1 METLSHIPDEMVD
14 SIIVERKQTP
24 DDVETPAKDE
34 AISNS
39 GGAKLV
45 KNESRSAL
53 SILEDA
59 TSAFDAYLEKK

>member
-45 KNESRSAL
+45 KDESRSAL